1 MAQMNQTLF
10 LQHAMDDAARNAGSG
25 LNPALRKVIESQIEQ
40 AKRADDIVPIMDDKV
55 DLCPTAEEGHAYA
68 QS

>member
-10 LQHAMDDAARNAGSG
+10 LLLAMDNAARNAGSG
-25 LNPALRKVIESQIEQ
+25 LSPALRKVIESQIEQ
-40 AKRADDIVPIMDDKV
+40 AKKADDIVPAMDGKV
-55 DLCPTAEEGHAYA
+55 DLCPRTEEGHAYA